1 MSHVFSLL
9 SAHNCADIIQK
20 TPEGHEY
27 INWMDAHA
35 VAIHYFPD
43 YTFKFQTN
51 DFGLDYFL
59 MPDGSAYVS
68 IVMTIAGETICT
80 SLPVY
85 KGNSTELVYE
95 PTANDLHN
103 AKMRLRTRALGEFG
117 LGYTLWT
124 KDYET
129 AEKPVHTALHVASAI
144 TPADKPDPRD
154 SMWADVESSKTKS
167 EAVANAKS
175 YRSAI
180 QGANDLEDD
189 SQARWKALCAE
200 RGWK

>member
-9 SAHNCADIIQK
+9 SAHDCADIIQK

-35 VAIHYFPD
+35 VAIRYFPD
-43 YTFKFQTN
+43 YTFQFQTN

-85 KGNSTELVYE
+85 KGDSTDLVYE

-124 KDYET
+124 KDYESEET
-129 AEKPVHTALHVASAI
+129 PVAKALQPEQPEVQ
-144 TPADKPDPRD
+144 KPDPRD
-154 SMWADVESSKTKS
+154 AMWADVASAKTKS
-167 EAVANAKS
+167 EAVAGAKI
-175 YRSAI
+175 YRAAI